1 MTAKPFH
8 LGWFTNFTSDEWNGP
23 FSNGGAPWDGKFYV
37 EMAQSLERAC
47 FDYIMFEDKLAIS
60 ESYGGTAEISLK
72 HALGFS
78 PKHDPVPLAALI
90 SGATKNIGIVAT
102 MSTLSYHPF
111 LLARMTSTIDS
122 LAGGRFGW
130 NIVTSAENAAAQ
142 NFGMDALP
150 PRELRYEMADE
161 YMDVCYKLW
170 NSWEPDA
177 VVRDRASGTYADFR
191 KVHTVNFEGKFF
203 KCRGPLN
210 TVRSPQ
216 GVPALVQAGG
226 SPKGRDFAAKH
237 ANAIVAVAPGI
248 EKMKEYRDDV
258 RARAKAHGRN
268 PDDIKVLFLV
278 APVLA
283 ETEQEA
289 QAKAKRKSSD
299 PVFLEQCLALISAIT
314 DIDFKKYEL
323 DKPLPEKLRT
333 NGEQGSLDM
342 FQQWGSNK
350 TLRQLVV
357 EASGGIVASVELV
370 GTPEQVADKMA
381 DTMAQV
387 GGDGFLI
394 TTPVQ
399 STNRRTVI
407 EVCDGLV
414 PALQRKGLVRTEYT
428 GKTLKENLVAF

>member
-1 MTAKPFH
+1 
-8 LGWFTNFTSDEWNGP
+8 
-23 FSNGGAPWDGKFYV
+23 
-37 EMAQSLERAC
+37 
-47 FDYIMFEDKLAIS
+47 
-60 ESYGGTAEISLK
+60 
-72 HALGFS
+72 
-78 PKHDPVPLAALI
+78 
-90 SGATKNIGIVAT
+90 
-102 MSTLSYHPF
+102 
-111 LLARMTSTIDS
+111 
-122 LAGGRFGW
+122 
-130 NIVTSAENAAAQ
+130 
-142 NFGMDALP
+142 
-150 PRELRYEMADE
+150 MADE
-161 YMDVCYKLW
+161 YMDLCYKLW

-177 VVRDRASGTYADFR
+177 VIRDRATSTYADFR

-226 SPKGRDFAAKH
+226 SPKGRDFAARH
-237 ANAIVAVAPGI
+237 ANSIVAVAPGI
-248 EKMKEYRDDV
+248 EKMKAFRDDV
-258 RARAKAHGRN
+258 RERAKAHGRN
-268 PDDIKVLFLV
+268 PNDIKILFLV

-289 QAKAKRKSSD
+289 KAKNARKTSD
-299 PVFLEQCLALISAIT
+299 PMFLEQCLALISAIT
-314 DIDFKKYEL
+314 DINFKKY
-323 DKPLPEKLRT
+323 DINKPLPEKLTT

-357 EASGGIVASVELV
+357 EASGGIVGSVELV

-381 DTMAQV
+381 DTMAAV

-414 PALQRKGLVRTEYT
+414 PVLQRKGLVRTEYT

>member
-1 MTAKPFH
+1 MTAKRFH
-8 LGWFTNFTSDEWNGP
+8 LGWFTNFTADEWLGP

-47 FDYIMFEDKLAIS
+47 FDYIMLEDKLAIS
-60 ESYGGTAEISLK
+60 RILRRDRRNHLEARPRI
-72 HALGFS
+72 A
-78 PKHDPVPLAALI
+78 PKHDPVPLATMI
-90 SGATKNIGIVAT
+90 SASTRNLGVVAT
-102 MSTLSYHPF
+102 MSTLAYPPF
-111 LLARMTSTIDS
+111 MLARLASTVDS
-122 LAGGRFGW
+122 IAGGRFGW
-130 NIVTSAENAAAQ
+130 NIVTSAKT
-142 NFGMDALP
+142 P
-150 PRELRYEMADE
+150 PRRTSGSMPFRRASSATTWR
-161 YMDVCYKLW
+161 KNIW
-170 NSWEPDA
+170 TFATSSGTRGEPDA
-177 VVRDRASGTYADFR
+177 VIRDRATSTYADYK
-191 KVHTVNFEGKFF
+191 KVHTINFEGKFF

-226 SPKGRDFAAKH
+226 SPKGRSFAAKH
-237 ANAIVAVAPGI
+237 ANSIVAVAPGI
-248 EKMKEYRDDV
+248 EKMKEFRDDV

-268 PDDIKVLFLV
+268 PDDIKILFLV

-283 ETEQEA
+283 ETEEEA
-289 QAKAKRKSSD
+289 WAKNKRKSSD
-299 PVFLEQCLALISAIT
+299 PMFLEQCLALISAIT

-323 DKPLPEKLRT
+323 DKPLPGKLTT

-357 EASGGIVASVELV
+357 EASGGIVGSVELV

-381 DTMAQV
+381 ETMAAV

-414 PALQRKGLVRTEYT
+414 PVLQRKGLVRTEYT